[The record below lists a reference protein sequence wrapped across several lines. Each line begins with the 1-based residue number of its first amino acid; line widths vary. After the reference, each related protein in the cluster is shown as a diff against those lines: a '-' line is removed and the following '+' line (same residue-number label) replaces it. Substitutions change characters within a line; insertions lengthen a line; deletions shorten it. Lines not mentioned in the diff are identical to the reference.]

1 MVPQKPRGES
11 FKEDVITELNALTDQ
26 LRKRLKTDSAAWI
39 ALVTLMSM
47 IDQISGFS
55 CHITTKYIFVGER

>member
-47 IDQISGFS
+47 ILVEWKGQNPDAVGSGEKG
-55 CHITTKYIFVGER
+55 C